1 MLWFLMT
8 MIPKDGLKLHS
19 NPAKNLGKGKG
30 NGNGYGKRNTL
41 KGIGNQK
48 TKTFAGCRAD

>member
-1 MLWFLMT
+1 MLWFLMA

-19 NPAKNLGKGKG
+19 NPAKNLGKGHG
-30 NGNGYGKRNTL
+30 NDYRKRNTL

-48 TKTFAGCRAD
+48 TKTFVGRWTD